1 MHIFYFIFTQSLGLL
16 VICNNTKDNFAWTS
30 EKMNVK
36 SHKNCANT
44 GKILKVSRVRCNFV
58 KFDNHFRPEFSDS
71 RKKFSL
77 GLLQMIYFSLSPPRV
92 AFSRVW

>member
-1 MHIFYFIFTQSLGLL
+1 
-16 VICNNTKDNFAWTS
+16 
-30 EKMNVK
+30 MNVK

-58 KFDNHFRPEFSDS
+58 KFDDHFRPEFSDS
-71 RKKFSL
+71 HKKFSL
-77 GLLQMIYFSLSPPRV
+77 GLLQMTYFSLSPPRV